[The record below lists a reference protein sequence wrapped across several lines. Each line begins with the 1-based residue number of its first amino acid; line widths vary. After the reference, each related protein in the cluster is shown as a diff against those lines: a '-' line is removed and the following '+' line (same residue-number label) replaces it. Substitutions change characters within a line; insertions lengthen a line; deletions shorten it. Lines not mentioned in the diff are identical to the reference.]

1 MELVIDKQGSV
12 NIYIV
17 VPESL
22 TVMLLVASE
31 GTAFWMIIK
40 SGVFATII
48 TDVLDFNPQT
58 LGR

>member
-1 MELVIDKQGSV
+1 MELVRDKQGSV
-12 NIYIV
+12 KIYIV

-31 GTAFWMIIK
+31 GMMFWMIIK
-40 SGVFATII
+40 SGVFATIVTYI
-48 TDVLDFNPQT
+48 LDFNPQT

>member
-12 NIYIV
+12 KIYIV

-31 GTAFWMIIK
+31 GMAFWMIIK
-40 SGVFATII
+40 SRVFATII